1 MSALEVRSSVKP
13 GDAVAL
19 AAIARAC
26 GNFSDDEIAFV
37 PEILDELADK
47 GEAVSGYR
55 LLVAE
60 DAGGPL
66 AFAIFGPIPAT
77 DRRFDLYWIATDP
90 QAQGKGAG
98 RMLLEECVSRAR
110 AEGGQRLFIETEMGE
125 AYAAAHRL
133 YEACGFR
140 LIATI
145 PDYYR
150 DGAGRAIYGGPL

>member
-1 MSALEVRSSVKP
+1 MSGIALRSMLKP

-19 AAIARAC
+19 SAIAKAC
-26 GNFSDDEIAFV
+26 GNFAEAEIAFV
-37 PEILDELADK
+37 PEILSELADK
-47 GEAVSGYR
+47 GEAASGYR

-60 DAGGPL
+60 GDAAAL

-90 QAQGKGAG
+90 KAQGKGAG
-98 RMLLEECVSRAR
+98 RMLLEECVRRAR
-110 AEGGQRLFIETEMGE
+110 DEGGQRLFIETETGE

-150 DGAGRAIYGGPL
+150 DGAARAIYGGPL

>member
-1 MSALEVRSSVKP
+1 
-13 GDAVAL
+13 
-19 AAIARAC
+19 
-26 GNFSDDEIAFV
+26 
-37 PEILDELADK
+37 
-47 GEAVSGYR
+47 

-60 DAGGPL
+60 DAHGPI

-77 DRRFDLYWIATDP
+77 DARYDLYWIATDP

-98 RMLLEECVSRAR
+98 RSLLEECASRAR
-110 AEGGQRLFIETEMGE
+110 AEGGRMLFIETETGE